1 MKQSKKAYLLALIA
15 VFFWSTAGSVFS
27 ITLKYLNPYQLL
39 LYSSLVSFVA
49 LFATLFI
56 RNGFDFKSFLARKHV
71 LSSALLGFLNPF
83 LYYVIL
89 FWAYA
94 LLPAQEAMV
103 LNYLWP
109 IVLVL
114 LSIAILKQRIG
125 WLSVV
130 AIVISFAGTAIIAFR
145 GKIGAPI
152 ANPTGFLL
160 ATGSSIIWALYWI
173 LNMKD
178 VRQPADKLTLNFAFG
193 TLYIL
198 ILTLLISSPLP
209 QKAIGI
215 TGAIYVGL
223 FEMGFTFLL
232 WLNALKFSDTTA
244 KVSNL
249 IFISPFL
256 SLLLIHIFVGEPIL
270 PSTFVGVFLIIGGV
284 MMQHFVS
291 EKRPPLPYRKSG
303 V

>member
-27 ITLKYLNPYQLL
+27 ITLKFLNPYQLL
-39 LYSSLVSFVA
+39 LYASLVSFLA
-49 LFATLFI
+49 LLATLLI
-56 RNGFDFKSFLARKHV
+56 RNGLELKNFLTRRHI

-83 LYYVIL
+83 LYYVVL
-89 FWAYA
+89 FWAYS

-109 IVLVL
+109 IILVL
-114 LSIAILKQRIG
+114 LSIVMLKQRIG
-125 WLSVV
+125 WLSVM
-130 AIVISFAGTAIIAFR
+130 AIVISFAGTVIIAFR
-145 GKIGAPI
+145 GQLGAPI

-178 VRQPADKLTLNFAFG
+178 VRQPAEKLTLNFAFG
-193 TLYIL
+193 TFYIL
-198 ILTLLISSPLP
+198 ILTLLISSPFP
-209 QKAIGI
+209 PKAVGL
-215 TGAIYVGL
+215 TGALYVGL

-244 KVSNL
+244 RVSNL

-256 SLLLIHIFVGEPIL
+256 SLLFINIFVGEPIF

-284 MMQHFVS
+284 MMQHIVS